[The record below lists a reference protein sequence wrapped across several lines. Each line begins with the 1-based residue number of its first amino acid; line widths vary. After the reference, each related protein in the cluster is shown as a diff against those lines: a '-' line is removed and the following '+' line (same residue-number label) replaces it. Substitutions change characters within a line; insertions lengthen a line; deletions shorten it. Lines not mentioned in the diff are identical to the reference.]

1 VPRVE
6 GAEVEEWEPVG
17 GDPPAPAL
25 LVRLLGLVSPESVRR
40 MVEEGRDV
48 SIPKLVQPLVARA
61 AAEMI
66 VSWLRGERPE
76 LAEVLGTEKGKR
88 WLTRQILRAFGW
100 R

>member
-1 VPRVE
+1 VE
-6 GAEVEEWEPVG
+6 AEEWEPVG
-17 GDPPAPAL
+17 GDPPVPIL

-40 MVEEGRDV
+40 MVEEDRDV

-66 VSWLRGERPE
+66 VSWLGREKPE

-88 WLTRQILRAFGW
+88 WLTRQILKAFGW